1 MSVGVCGRAR
11 ISEAKVGLELFRP
24 SLDSVLSEGLRKDG
38 VPGVGV

>member
-11 ISEAKVGLELFRP
+11 ISEAKVGLEL

>member
-11 ISEAKVGLELFRP
+11 ISEAKVGLELLP